1 MNAINKLKL
10 SLSAVLFSFLGIAC
24 SDIDDNLVNYPVVA
38 EVNTVYYID
47 SESGNDANSGESESS
62 AWKTFANINRVI
74 FQAGNRIL
82 LKRGSV
88 WTGLVHLPIQ
98 LFLDLMAKEK
108 NRLSMEM
115 VK

>member
-47 SESGNDANSGESESS
+47 SESEMTLIVEN
-62 AWKTFANINRVI
+62 
-74 FQAGNRIL
+74 L
-82 LKRGSV
+82 
-88 WTGLVHLPIQ
+88 
-98 LFLDLMAKEK
+98 
-108 NRLSMEM
+108 NRLHGKRLLTLT
-115 VK
+115 VLFFRQVIVFY

>member
-47 SESGNDANSGESESS
+47 SDSPLLASFPDSES
-62 AWKTFANINRVI
+62 
-74 FQAGNRIL
+74 
-82 LKRGSV
+82 
-88 WTGLVHLPIQ
+88 
-98 LFLDLMAKEK
+98 M
-108 NRLSMEM
+108 
-115 VK
+115 

>member
-88 WTGLVHLPIQ
+88 WTGQVSPRGTGTPYNPI
-98 LFLDLMAKEK
+98 FLGSYGE
-108 NRLSMEM
+108 
-115 VK
+115 

>member
-47 SESGNDANSGESESS
+47 
-62 AWKTFANINRVI
+62 
-74 FQAGNRIL
+74 
-82 LKRGSV
+82 
-88 WTGLVHLPIQ
+88 
-98 LFLDLMAKEK
+98 
-108 NRLSMEM
+108 
-115 VK
+115 

>member
-88 WTGLVHLPIQ
+88 WTGPWGTTPRRSRSSRRSPTRPI
-98 LFLDLMAKEK
+98 
-108 NRLSMEM
+108 SSPW
-115 VK
+115 

>member
-47 SESGNDANSGESESS
+47 SESGNDAVQPKPMSMGTMLRPERPMRRSS
-62 AWKTFANINRVI
+62 
-74 FQAGNRIL
+74 
-82 LKRGSV
+82 
-88 WTGLVHLPIQ
+88 
-98 LFLDLMAKEK
+98 
-108 NRLSMEM
+108 LSITKATRAM
-115 VK
+115 

>member
-74 FQAGNRIL
+74 FQAREGVYGPDRL
-82 LKRGSV
+82 VLEGR
-88 WTGLVHLPIQ
+88 VHLPIQ

>member
-74 FQAGNRIL
+74 FQAGNRIACRTRTGAFPW
-82 LKRGSV
+82 KAWKSQSGSV
-88 WTGLVHLPIQ
+88 HRVCG
-98 LFLDLMAKEK
+98 
-108 NRLSMEM
+108 S
-115 VK
+115 

>member
-10 SLSAVLFSFLGIAC
+10 SLSAVLFSLLGIAC

-88 WTGLVHLPIQ
+88 WTGQVSP
-98 LFLDLMAKEK
+98 
-108 NRLSMEM
+108 
-115 VK
+115 

>member
-62 AWKTFANINRVI
+62 AWKRLLTLTVLFFRRVI
-74 FQAGNRIL
+74 VFY
-82 LKRGSV
+82 
-88 WTGLVHLPIQ
+88 
-98 LFLDLMAKEK
+98 
-108 NRLSMEM
+108 
-115 VK
+115 